1 MLNAFD
7 RLAITL
13 EIMPIYCRIKGN
25 LKSGYIPTHWI
36 NKL

>member
-13 EIMPIYCRIKGN
+13 EITPGIKDN
-25 LKSGYIPTHWI
+25 LECGYVHKKSHWI